1 METEVDDI
9 KTPSRVQKFLCKKHL
24 VYTITL
30 LGQEIVCH
38 ADFSMSLWQINVPLV
53 LKDIFLKKWAIPGL
67 FFLLFSSF
75 QFKTVDNK

>member
-53 LKDIFLKKWAIPGL
+53 
-67 FFLLFSSF
+67 
-75 QFKTVDNK
+75 